1 MTVSFFDGHNDM
13 LLRLW
18 HNDDWGATAFLES
31 DGSGHIDRE
40 RMATAHMIGGFF
52 AIFIPADKTDMLAA
66 GPVDQKR
73 ALIQCLEM
81 IDIFDMLSSTDFAPC
96 LTGRDAGGMPEK
108 ISAVL
113 HIEGAEMISDSLD
126 ELIFVPAWRAVNRA
140 TLVTQQCLWSWRSFL
155 LPRLP
160 RSG

>member
-40 RMATAHMIGGFF
+40 RMAAAHMIGGFF

-66 GPVDQKR
+66 GLVDQKR

-81 IDIFDMLSSTDFAPC
+81 IDIFDMLISTDFALATPDATQVEGRKKSAPC
-96 LTGRDAGGMPEK
+96 CISRGR
-108 ISAVL
+108 
-113 HIEGAEMISDSLD
+113 
-126 ELIFVPAWRAVNRA
+126 R
-140 TLVTQQCLWSWRSFL
+140 
-155 LPRLP
+155 
-160 RSG
+160 